1 MKIEI
6 DELVETKMDEEKF
19 NKEWK
24 YISICME

>member
-6 DELVETKMDEEKF
+6 DELVETKMGEEKF